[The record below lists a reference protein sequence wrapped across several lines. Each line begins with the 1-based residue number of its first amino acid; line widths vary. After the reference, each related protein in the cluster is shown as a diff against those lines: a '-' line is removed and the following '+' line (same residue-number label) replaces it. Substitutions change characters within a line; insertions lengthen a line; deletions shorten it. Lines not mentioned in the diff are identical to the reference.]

1 MPAAASTAARKPRT
15 TTRTTVAPAP
25 EAETVQP
32 KKAKKAKH
40 NPLKGRALH
49 VTFKGVAYD
58 LQASD
63 VDDLEIFE
71 LIEDGKAVTAL
82 RQILGPERWA
92 TFKESAR
99 GENGRVTMATT
110 NDFLNAIMSAI
121 GGDRG
126 N

>member
-1 MPAAASTAARKPRT
+1 MESAARKPRT
-15 TTRTTVAPAP
+15 TTRPTVAPAP
-25 EAETVQP
+25 VAEAEVKP
-32 KKAKKAKH
+32 KAKKAKH
-40 NPLKGRALH
+40 NPLKGKVLN
-49 VTFKGVAYD
+49 VVFKGVHYT

-82 RQILGPERWA
+82 RKILGPDRWA
-92 TFKESAR
+92 EFKESAR
-99 GENGRVTMATT
+99 GKEGRVTMSTT